1 VTQRV
6 NTVSLRTGITVRKEE
21 SGSGPAPPVLL
32 LHAWAESL
40 HVFDRLRPLL
50 ATTVHIVT
58 FDQRGHGDS
67 EKPEAGY
74 DLPSMAED
82 AVALLEA
89 LALPPVVVVGT
100 SSGGYVAQQIAVSH
114 PDRVAGLVLV
124 GAPASL
130 QGRPPFIDEVARLS
144 DPIDPAWVRESLA
157 WFPRYHD
164 IPGWYL
170 DDRVRDG
177 VSCPA
182 RAWLGT
188 MLGLVEAVPPIERGT
203 IEVPTTIV
211 WGDRDSLLPAEDAD
225 RLHTAI
231 PGSELVLLPD
241 TGHLVLWEQPEP
253 VASEVTAMIARLR
266 GSS

>member
-1 VTQRV
+1 MR
-6 NTVSLRTGITVRKEE
+6 IEE

-74 DLPSMAED
+74 DLASMAD
-82 AVALLEA
+82 DVVALLEA

-177 VSCPA
+177 AVVSGTRVA
-182 RAWLGT
+182 RHDARPGRSGPTDRSGHDRGSHHDRLG
-188 MLGLVEAVPPIERGT
+188 R
-203 IEVPTTIV
+203 
-211 WGDRDSLLPAEDAD
+211 RDGLLPAEDAD

-266 GSS
+266 GRSA